1 MTLTGI
7 DQSWIADII
16 YIRMD
21 MEFVYLAV
29 LIDAFSR
36 RVIGW
41 ALDRHLEDD
50 LAIAA
55 LELAFRCRAPY
66 SAPKYKRRLRP
77 STVQMAER
85 FAAPFLLS
93 AEEPVWVSLRRE
105 AFFFRN
111 HDDRRSARRDLH
123 GVL

>member
-16 YIRMD
+16 YIRLD

-29 LIDAFSR
+29 LLDAFSR

-55 LELAFRCRAPY
+55 LELAFRCRTPY
-66 SAPKYKRRLRP
+66 TAQNTNVGLVPARHKWRSVSPLHSCCRRKNPLGE
-77 STVQMAER
+77 SKT
-85 FAAPFLLS
+85 
-93 AEEPVWVSLRRE
+93 
-105 AFFFRN
+105 
-111 HDDRRSARRDLH
+111 
-123 GVL
+123 